1 MISGLFS
8 QDPKDNPE
16 IEIIAYM
23 ESLYKLDK
31 EKMETFA
38 STLCPAIQ
46 PFLGVQKFLTFYF
59 QISECLTA

>member
-16 IEIIAYM
+16 TEIMANL

-46 PFLGVQKFLTFYF
+46 PAILGSTEVSDLLLPNF
-59 QISECLTA
+59 